1 MFSFSFGETNRLF
14 NQLILNIVQSF
25 ENQFYYQQLKNF
37 LNQYSIVTQYQQLA
51 LEQVEMNVKWLNNG
65 KAEALNNAIAST

>member
-1 MFSFSFGETNRLF
+1 VLSFSFGETNRLF

>member
-1 MFSFSFGETNRLF
+1 VFSFSFGETNRLF

>member
-1 MFSFSFGETNRLF
+1 MLSFSFGETNRLF